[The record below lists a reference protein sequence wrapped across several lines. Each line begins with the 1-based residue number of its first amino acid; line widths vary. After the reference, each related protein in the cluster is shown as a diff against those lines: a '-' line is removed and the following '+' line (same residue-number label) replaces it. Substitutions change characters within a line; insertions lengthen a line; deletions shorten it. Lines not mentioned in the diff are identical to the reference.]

1 MIAQVS
7 SQLNSFGPYSEN
19 SRVLLACSGGADST
33 FLAYAY
39 RHAAKTQP
47 LAEAIV
53 AVIDHAQ
60 YPESA
65 HDTTCTAER
74 YRNLGFTVITQR
86 LDCDAKISENEM
98 RNGRYAALQ
107 QIAADNNASQIF
119 LAHHADDQ
127 AETVLQR
134 IMRGTGLNG
143 LVGMPARRPLTD
155 DIEICRP
162 LLEVRSAA
170 IRDYLTQQQIEWHED
185 LSNSDVEYATRNKI
199 RHQLLP
205 QLAEIATGD
214 PVKALLKLADEATQ
228 WQAAQHELLSQQ
240 LDFVEMPS
248 YLRRQLIRRELLATN
263 EVVSPQRLLDLE
275 GALMKKGSAVINQ
288 ALRFSTSG
296 GKLLVV
302 ARRR

>member
-1 MIAQVS
+1 MITQVS

-19 SRVLLACSGGADST
+19 SKVLLACSGGADST
-33 FLAYAY
+33 FLAHAY
-39 RHAAKTQP
+39 LHAAKNHALP
-47 LAEAIV
+47 EAII

-60 YPESA
+60 YAESSE
-65 HDTTCTAER
+65 DTHRIAER
-74 YRNLGFTVITQR
+74 YRKLGFSVITQR
-86 LDCDAKISENEM
+86 LDCDVKINENEM
-98 RNGRYAALQ
+98 RNRRYAALQ
-107 QIAADNNASQIF
+107 QIATENKASQIF

-143 LVGMPARRPLTD
+143 LVGMPARRPLTEE
-155 DIEICRP
+155 IEICRP

-170 IRDYLTQQQIEWHED
+170 MRDYLTQQHIGWHED

-228 WQAAQHELLSQQ
+228 WQAAQHEILAQQ
-240 LDFVEMPS
+240 LDFADLPA
-248 YLRRQLIRRELLATN
+248 YLRRQLIRRELLAEH

-302 ARRR
+302 ARR